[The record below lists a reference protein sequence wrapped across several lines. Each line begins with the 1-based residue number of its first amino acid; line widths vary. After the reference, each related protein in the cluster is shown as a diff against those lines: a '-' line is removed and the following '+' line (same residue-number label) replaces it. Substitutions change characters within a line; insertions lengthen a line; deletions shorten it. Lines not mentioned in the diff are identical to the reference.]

1 MHLHV
6 ISQDF
11 DSPCLKNKKHWNS
24 FTTEYFIESHGE
36 RERESWDV
44 FWEWLSRSSTV
55 LHCVHYCTFI
65 FTHSFVLSSDVIQM
79 LETTGRVA
87 IKEGTSE
94 LLKLP
99 LRCHMCRRELPTIPA
114 LKEHLKSHFSTWES
128 VFKEDVKFNI
138 GLHCVGRYFCPFFV
152 IYSFMKLVEKHLII
166 LWEHIVFSLIFNLSF
181 VSTCKRCED
190 ASRLCWI

>member
-1 MHLHV
+1 
-6 ISQDF
+6 
-11 DSPCLKNKKHWNS
+11 
-24 FTTEYFIESHGE
+24 
-36 RERESWDV
+36 
-44 FWEWLSRSSTV
+44 
-55 LHCVHYCTFI
+55 
-65 FTHSFVLSSDVIQM
+65 M

-128 VFKEDVKFNI
+128 VYKEDVKFNI
-138 GLHCVGRYFCPFFV
+138 GLHCVGRYFCPFIV

-181 VSTCKRCED
+181 VSRCKKKKMWRCISLMLISFDLARSQDLAVEVLHLMFPHFQTC
-190 ASRLCWI
+190 LNVLY